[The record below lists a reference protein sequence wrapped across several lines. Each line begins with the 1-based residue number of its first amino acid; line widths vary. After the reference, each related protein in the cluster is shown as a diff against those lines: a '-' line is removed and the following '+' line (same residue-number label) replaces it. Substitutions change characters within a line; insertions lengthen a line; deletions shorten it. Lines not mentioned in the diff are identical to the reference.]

1 MSNPRELYNQYHKAM
16 MDARIEAN
24 KQLQKDAMKRYE
36 IDQRAKAYA
45 DKNATERKRLKDLN
59 RREYYK
65 IYVDAMG
72 KMAEF
77 DGKNPLHQIEKEG
90 EGKDAKYYIGVGDDR
105 QEISAKAYMQYN
117 QENLNTMEL
126 RNLVMGGYIAGI
138 KNGQEYDADE
148 IQRALSKKAKGDPP
162 PSGVKTD
169 SNGTVTIVDKEDGK
183 DKNIKDKVEEDLQD
197 PDLEL
202 NLEEDEG
209 SWFSNTSVGRAI
221 DKDLND
227 PRSGLYG
234 LSQQF
239 NDGEPGMSGSGSATP
254 EDNSRYKLPF
264 SDTDTTFYT
273 TPSNSTSTTGV
284 MQNQAGKPM
293 TTEEGLGNIMNKGG
307 INAGSNVGNSGGFQ
321 NSLLYKAP
329 PKSVMDAVSN
339 IKPPE
344 QYNRLNVKKYS
355 EALQKR
361 INKK

>member
-105 QEISAKAYMQYN
+105 QEISAKAYLQYN

-126 RNLVMGGYIAGI
+126 RNLVLGGFIKGI

-148 IQRALSKKAKGDPP
+148 VQRALSKKAKGDPP
-162 PSGVKTD
+162 PSGVKTGSD
-169 SNGTVTIVDKEDGK
+169 GTVTIVDKEDGK
-183 DKNIKDKVEEDLQD
+183 GKNIKEKVEEDLGD
-197 PDLEL
+197 PDLDL
-202 NLEEDEG
+202 DLEEEED
-209 SWFSNTSVGRAI
+209 SWFSNSAVGRGI
-221 DKDLND
+221 KRDMND
-227 PRSGLYG
+227 PLSGLYG

-239 NDGEPGMSGSGSATP
+239 NDAEPGMSGGGSAVG
-254 EDNSRYKLPF
+254 D
-264 SDTDTTFYT
+264 DTARFGTLYT

-293 TTEEGLGNIMNKGG
+293 TTEEGLGQIQNKGG

-321 NSLLYKAP
+321 NSPLYKAP

-339 IKPPE
+339 ITVPDK
-344 QYNRLNVKKYS
+344 NVFNLRDLSIDHYS
-355 EALQKR
+355 KALQKK
-361 INKK
+361 IKK

>member
-90 EGKDAKYYIGVGDDR
+90 EGKDAKYYVGDDR

-148 IQRALSKKAKGDPP
+148 IQRALAKKAKGDPP
-162 PSGVKTD
+162 PSGVNTAND
-169 SNGTVTIVDKEDGK
+169 GTVTIVDKEDGK
-183 DKNIKDKVEEDLQD
+183 GKNIKEK
-197 PDLEL
+197 
-202 NLEEDEG
+202 
-209 SWFSNTSVGRAI
+209 
-221 DKDLND
+221 
-227 PRSGLYG
+227 
-234 LSQQF
+234 
-239 NDGEPGMSGSGSATP
+239 
-254 EDNSRYKLPF
+254 
-264 SDTDTTFYT
+264 
-273 TPSNSTSTTGV
+273 
-284 MQNQAGKPM
+284 
-293 TTEEGLGNIMNKGG
+293 
-307 INAGSNVGNSGGFQ
+307 
-321 NSLLYKAP
+321 
-329 PKSVMDAVSN
+329 
-339 IKPPE
+339 
-344 QYNRLNVKKYS
+344 
-355 EALQKR
+355 
-361 INKK
+361 